1 MDKHYYLIS
10 QLPMLEFDRPA
21 EMSIG
26 LFTEE
31 AKKWLRFSDFVKLM
45 HVYLFDTS
53 HDDPGPALLKKFKK
67 FEYEFRNDLAL
78 WRRAQAEGDEY
89 KPDSFTPTI
98 LKDGN
103 PLEIEKRLLQY
114 RWDFLDEHEKDHHFD
129 FEFLII
135 YYLKLQILDKLS
147 LFDQERGM
155 ETFREISRVTA

>member
-10 QLPMLEFDRPA
+10 QLPMLEFDRQS
-21 EMSIG
+21 EMTIG

-31 AKKWLRFSDFVKLM
+31 AQKWLRHADFIKLM

-53 HDDPGPALLKKFKK
+53 HDDPGPGLLKRIKR

-78 WRRAQAEGDEY
+78 WRRARSEGEEY
-89 KPDSFTPTI
+89 KPESFSPTL

-103 PLEIEKRLLQY
+103 PLEIEKRLLMY
-114 RWDFLDEHEKDHHFD
+114 RWDFIDHLEQDHHFD
-129 FEFLII
+129 FSFLIL

-155 ETFREISRVTA
+155 DTFREISRVRA